1 MKLEKVYSTL
11 IRLCWVTIFSCQILK
26 LFGYRGFEIPE
37 YLIDIPDIVE
47 CIINYCFYCLNGF
60 CFALLFAKRKLSAKE
75 IIIVLVVNTV
85 LFFMG
90 TEQLNVYRLILEIIA
105 NICLAVYLIK
115 SKIYKAIIEGL
126 FVTIM
131 VILYQLCTMYYKG
144 VVFHNLVTYLI
155 LDIDF
160 YILIFLTLLYAF
172 KKGGYLYVSFLNWGW
187 KWASFLVLL
196 PKRKCFKE
204 CLQQDQESIQEVD
217 EIGYKVFLVL
227 LSLAQLFAVGTLC
240 YFINRVTIEY
250 IIIVLSFFAIRPI
263 LGESY
268 HANTVLKCT
277 TLAMLVFTTATRL
290 PLPTY
295 VSIFCCVLIGLLVAY
310 LMHIMYY
317 YAKYTTIEGITIH
330 RGMSKDTLLDL
341 CKLRKLDELE
351 TNVLTM
357 FYCDRWKLPR
367 IAMKLKYSESSISRI
382 KERALKK
389 IRN

>member
-11 IRLCWVTIFSCQILK
+11 IKLCWITVFSCQVLK
-26 LFGYRGFEIPE
+26 LFGYREFEIPE
-37 YLIDIPDIVE
+37 YLCNIPFHIE
-47 CIINYCFYCLNGF
+47 RLINYFFYCLNGL
-60 CFALLFAKRKLSAKE
+60 CFALLFAKRKLAVKE
-75 IIIVLVVNTV
+75 IIIVLVLNTI
-85 LFFMG
+85 LFIVSTYELG
-90 TEQLNVYRLILEIIA
+90 AVQGILEFISTII
-105 NICLAVYLIK
+105 LAVYLIH
-115 SKIYKAIIEGL
+115 SKLYKDIIEGI
-126 FVTIM
+126 FVTLV
-131 VILYQLCTMYYKG
+131 VILYQLCTMYYKD
-144 VVFHNLVTYLI
+144 VVYHNVITYLI

-160 YILIFLTLLYAF
+160 YILIFLTLLYAI
-172 KKGGYLYVSFLNWGW
+172 KKGGYLYVSFLNWW
-187 KWASFLVLL
+187 RKWITFLVLL

-204 CLQQDQESIQEVD
+204 CLQQNQESIQEVD

-250 IIIVLSFFAIRPI
+250 IIIVLSFFAIRPT

-268 HANTVLKCT
+268 HAQTVLKCT

-290 PLPTY
+290 PVPTY

-330 RGMSKDTLLDL
+330 RGMSKESLLEL

-351 TNVLTM
+351 INVLTM